1 MESTSSS
8 SLWVEEF
15 RPNKISD
22 MILSDYQ
29 TELFNKFLVE
39 KSIPHLLLYGNVG
52 SGKTTIA
59 KILLSTIDCDSM
71 ELNASSD
78 RGIAVVRDKILQFA
92 MIQSLKPLK
101 IVLLE
106 EADAVTY
113 DFQYS
118 LRNLMETYSDNTRF
132 ILTCNYS
139 NKIIEPIRSRCQLV
153 EFREFGKPACFKH
166 LSKIL
171 ELKGITFDKGDLLTI
186 VDSYYPD
193 IRTMVNT
200 LQLNSSEKVL
210 DITHL
215 KRFMD
220 FSDVV
225 NWVKKGDYKQL
236 RQNTYKFS
244 FLDVYRYLFD
254 RVDEFEFSNDELKL
268 KASLVLAEYMK
279 WDNIVADREIN
290 FSACMLELMSLLGS
304 VK

>member
-1 MESTSSS
+1 MDNPT
-8 SLWVEEF
+8 LWVEEF
-15 RPNKISD
+15 RPAKIED

-29 TELFNKFLVE
+29 REIFSKFVAE

-59 KILLSTIDCDSM
+59 RILLDNIECDSM

-78 RGIAVVRDKILQFA
+78 RGIQVVRDKILCFA
-92 MIQSLKPLK
+92 MVQTMKPLK

-132 ILTCNYS
+132 ILTCNYV
-139 NKIIEPIRSRCQLV
+139 NKIIEPIRSRCQLI

-166 LSKIL
+166 LCRIL
-171 ELKGITFDKGDLLTI
+171 EAKKITFDKGDLLI
-186 VDSYYPD
+186 LIDLYYPD
-193 IRTMVNT
+193 IRTMINT
-200 LQLNSSEKVL
+200 LQLNVAKNVL
-210 DITHL
+210 DISYL

-220 FSDVV
+220 FSDVMT
-225 NWVKKGDYKQL
+225 WIQKGDYKQL
-236 RQNTYKFS
+236 RQNTYKFN

-254 RVDEFEFSNDELKL
+254 KVDEVACGNDELRV
-268 KASLVLAEYMK
+268 KASLVIAEYMK
-279 WDNIVADREIN
+279 WDSIVADREIN
-290 FSACMLELMSLLGS
+290 FAACCLELMTLLGV
-304 VK
+304 VKG